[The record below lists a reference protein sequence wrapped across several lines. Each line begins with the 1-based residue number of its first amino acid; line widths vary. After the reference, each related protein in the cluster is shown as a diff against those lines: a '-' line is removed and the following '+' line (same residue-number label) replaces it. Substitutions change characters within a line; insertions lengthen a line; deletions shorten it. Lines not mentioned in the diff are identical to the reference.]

1 MRPFSARPCPSPF
14 LSRAIPGSASSIQ
27 PTVNPRPGSATEAM
41 SDSGIRKRYGESSV
55 RTRFAV
61 HLVPYVVYAC
71 MAFGFWMATLRHKA
85 GTAQAH
91 ARQYAQGIV
100 DAAQGRL

>member
-1 MRPFSARPCPSPF
+1 MW
-14 LSRAIPGSASSIQ
+14 
-27 PTVNPRPGSATEAM
+27 
-41 SDSGIRKRYGESSV
+41 DSEIRKRYGESSV
-55 RTRFAV
+55 RTRLAV
-61 HLVPYVVYAC
+61 HLVPYVVHAC

-100 DAAQGRL
+100 DAARAVLNSPPEFVETGACPAPRLLELTR